1 MMYEGLVFVA
11 VYITSLGSTK
21 PLEAGNSIKYIL
33 AVQRCMTM
41 LAKFHFLLAITTMAT
56 FQIAVVIADDRK
68 QDAYSTR
75 GQEVEQ
81 RHKKHTS
88 SLKAAFFKLELVVK
102 QERSDL
108 LPKLEDPERRQYGYQ
123 LIPAIISD
131 SRGTCAD
138 KSTEMQDET
147 YRPKTSRFS
156 WPITDARIEKQMG
169 KLDDVLVSK
178 LASLVAIAD
187 ADVRHKTIE
196 TMVEAY
202 VELRTQNRFLDEM
215 IQHNWLWQSEI
226 SVRKAQ
232 YEKSTLVH
240 DAIVERMLLLD
251 ALSADDDEA
260 YETALQKISSIGPTV
275 RLRSDLLTRVELL
288 DEKISHSSKGLAL
301 RDYVQ
306 LEQAEPDRWVFWVP
320 VTTDIVNE
328 RFLQEFKSAIENRW
342 CFDDGQDQYR
352 VRIDLQKIS
361 TAELYQGSAIGDV
374 PRKDHIPIEAEQI
387 DLVAHCRRF
396 PAGAAVLSSG
406 AKKTYNGAGCLF
418 VGPEDVTPSSLV
430 HEFGHLLGF
439 ADEYVRGF
447 RDLKQDGYEIL
458 EIMSDNENIMA
469 SSRGGAIHRYHFDA
483 LVAGTH
489 FRAGAVAARSGDNEV
504 AIIAY
509 RKTIEIGGESSNT
522 ADAYNNLGWSLKE
535 VGEYEPAIAAFE
547 AAIALRPAW
556 ALPKNNMRL
565 VRKILQD

>member
-1 MMYEGLVFVA
+1 LEEGN
-11 VYITSLGSTK
+11 
-21 PLEAGNSIKYIL
+21 EIKYIL
-33 AVQRCMTM
+33 AVQRRLTM
-41 LAKFHFLLAITTMAT
+41 LAKFRFLLAITIMAA
-56 FQIAVVIADDRK
+56 FQMTEVTADDRK

-81 RHKKHTS
+81 RHKKHTTN
-88 SLKAAFFKLELVVK
+88 LTAAFFELERIVK

-108 LPKLEDPERRQYGYQ
+108 LSTLEDPERRQYGYQ
-123 LIPAIISD
+123 LIPTIIPD
-131 SRGTCAD
+131 SRSTCAD
-138 KSTEMQDET
+138 KTTEMQDET
-147 YRPKTSRFS
+147 YRPETSRFS
-156 WPITDARIEKQMG
+156 WPITDARLEKQMG

-178 LASLVAIAD
+178 LASLMAISD
-187 ADVRHKTIE
+187 ADIRHKTIE

-215 IQHNWLWQSEI
+215 IQHNWLWQAEI
-226 SVRKAQ
+226 SARKTK

-251 ALSADDDEA
+251 ALSADNDGSYEA
-260 YETALQKISSIGPTV
+260 ALLEISSIGPTV
-275 RLRSDLLTRVELL
+275 RLRSDLLTRVEGL

-301 RDYVQ
+301 RDYVR
-306 LEQAEPDRWVFWVP
+306 LEQAEPHRWVFRVP
-320 VTTDIVNE
+320 VNTDIVNE

-342 CFDDGQDQYR
+342 CFDDGQDQYS
-352 VRIDLQKIS
+352 VQVDLQKIS
-361 TAELYQGSAIGDV
+361 TAELYQKSATGDV
-374 PRKDHIPIEAEQI
+374 PRKDHIPVEAEQI
-387 DLVAHCRRF
+387 DLWAHCRRF

-406 AKKTYNGAGCLF
+406 AKKTYNSAGCLF

-458 EIMSDNENIMA
+458 EIMPDNENIMA
-469 SSRGGAIHRYHFDA
+469 SSRGGTIHRYHFDA

-489 FRAGAVAARSGDNEV
+489 FRAGSAAARSGDNEV

-509 RKTIEIGGESSNT
+509 RKAIEIIGESSNT

-535 VGEYEPAIAAFE
+535 LGEYELAIAAFE
-547 AAIALRPAW
+547 AAIALRPEW
-556 ALPKNNMRL
+556 ALPKNNIRL
-565 VRKILQD
+565 VRKILRD